1 MEDRFVAEKRRQ
13 PGVAFPSANDQ
24 EHIFIIRFDISDFI
38 SDDPKK
44 VKEIVRTGLRNICQ
58 FFDKI
63 SKAEKKIDEV
73 SEDGYI
79 TMRSLSDFKFSA
91 TIGFGIGFFKKLNIV
106 EKNLPRKLKS
116 MPDFLQLADMR
127 PYSLSQTDFIIQL
140 GADEDYINR
149 WVFQNQIGIT
159 KVKRKGAAYNR
170 QSDLLT
176 SAVTDDGD
184 MSDIYSII
192 RSWAKITDIHAG
204 FQRLDGK
211 NLLGFNDGISNPS
224 RLSNNVVWTTGQ
236 DEVEKF
242 RDGTYMVFQKIEHD
256 LDKWRNLDEEK
267 QERWIGRSKGTGLLL
282 GTLSRNEDQ
291 VLASDMHSSNE
302 LKGVSP

>member
-1 MEDRFVAEKRRQ
+1 
-13 PGVAFPSANDQ
+13 
-24 EHIFIIRFDISDFI
+24 
-38 SDDPKK
+38 
-44 VKEIVRTGLRNICQ
+44 
-58 FFDKI
+58 
-63 SKAEKKIDEV
+63 
-73 SEDGYI
+73 
-79 TMRSLSDFKFSA
+79 
-91 TIGFGIGFFKKLNIV
+91 
-106 EKNLPRKLKS
+106 
-116 MPDFLQLADMR
+116 
-127 PYSLSQTDFIIQL
+127 
-140 GADEDYINR
+140 
-149 WVFQNQIGIT
+149 
-159 KVKRKGAAYNR
+159 
-170 QSDLLT
+170 
-176 SAVTDDGD
+176 

-267 QERWIGRSKGTGLLL
+267 QERWIGRSKGTGLIL

-302 LKGVSP
+302 LTRSAP